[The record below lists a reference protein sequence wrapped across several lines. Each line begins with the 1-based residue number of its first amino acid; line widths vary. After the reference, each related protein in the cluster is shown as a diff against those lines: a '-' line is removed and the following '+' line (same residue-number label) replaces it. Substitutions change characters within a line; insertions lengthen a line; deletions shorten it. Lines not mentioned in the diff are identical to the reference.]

1 MEVIEVISST
11 TETED
16 IDRQWL
22 PPAESRLS
30 TIDVPLSEIRQH
42 VEESRKTAQE
52 ALVSSD
58 NAVIEPAQKQLDET
72 HTAIYCLAVR
82 MRPEWTQMEFQSF
95 MRDLRYHQ
103 FLDLKHALD
112 KRRSS
117 TQPRGLACWPA
128 PLTQGSDMPFIAP
141 LCIIATL
148 CFVGCSR
155 SPNLVRTY
163 YQLNVSEQ
171 TLDHICRLWPRPMV
185 CAW

>member
-1 MEVIEVISST
+1 MKNLKTFAFIGFIAGTTLIINGCQRPHASAETDVIATEETVTQVEVIEVISST
-11 TETED
+11 AETED

-72 HTAIYCLAVR
+72 HTAIYGLAVR

-117 TQPRGLACWPA
+117 LSHEAWLWA
-128 PLTQGSDMPFIAP
+128 N
-141 LCIIATL
+141 TL
-148 CFVGCSR
+148 
-155 SPNLVRTY
+155 
-163 YQLNVSEQ
+163 
-171 TLDHICRLWPRPMV
+171 
-185 CAW
+185 